1 MGSQRP
7 VIFFLRSDSAE
18 SICGNLP
25 RSRGF
30 LLCFVFLLP
39 YCESERGQAVRSRVM
54 TRVGGVGDKREEG
67 GLRCSLLIGY
77 IPFGAKVVPIIS
89 FFFVSCFRKKIKILE
104 SVEKRGDKSKVII

>member
-1 MGSQRP
+1 MRRKLIGGEP
-7 VIFFLRSDSAE
+7 TTGYFFSSFGFRRVNLRKFTQE
-18 SICGNLP
+18 SRFP
-25 RSRGF
+25 F
-30 LLCFVFLLP
+30 VFCFFLLP
-39 YCESERGQAVRSRVM
+39 FCENERGQAVRSRVM

-104 SVEKRGDKSKVII
+104 V